1 MDDEASSDWFLPAL
15 RRSYARLAAW
25 MARGNRF
32 PEPGR
37 LPEPTRMEV
46 LARTLEPSRQLLPP
60 RP

>member
-1 MDDEASSDWFLPAL
+1 MDDDNQSDWFLPAL

-25 MARGNRF
+25 MARGNRL

-37 LPEPTRMEV
+37 LPEPTRFEV
-46 LARTLEPSRQLLPP
+46 LARTLEPARHLQPP

>member
-1 MDDEASSDWFLPAL
+1 MDDDDSSDGFLPAL

-32 PEPGR
+32 PEPAR

-46 LARTLEPSRQLLPP
+46 LARTLEPSRRLLPP